1 MFTRIK
7 FTKVISLLI
16 VASFTQSLLAEETFK
31 RNRFNQLYNQ
41 HANSSYTLNT
51 PPGQQFSAPVTFSHT
66 VKPHAMGLNF
76 VMGTFSSHPAQGS
89 RVILKSVPYNG
100 DGIDQLFSRQFFSGY
115 RWFWHEVDG
124 RVVSSIQG
132 GFYDVSSI
140 TLPTNAS
147 YTFNNN
153 VFQLTWVAP
162 TTPDYGTKL
171 VFKESHERETM
182 ESSKGIL
189 VFEGNGTSATYSHA
203 PKPGSILHFG
213 FFGSYPIGGVR
224 IDSGS
229 GVQYWPNQSG
239 AYQAISGVHQ
249 YSDLTKLRLLLVISV
264 PLIERFS
271 KNLYKIKPDLA
282 PEPTDPEG
290 NIIGWPITDTYLT
303 IHGKN
308 WWVEDCPEKDCS
320 MENCQIKE
328 CIMEDYHL
336 KENGIAVDESRIID
350 WGSDYIHLSLPGN
363 LLDPT
368 QPCRDLTYSV
378 ESKNNVGL
386 ASNMV
391 KTRLVNANYNYATLC
406 DR

>member
-1 MFTRIK
+1 MICILMLTTFVA
-7 FTKVISLLI
+7 FSAADESL
-16 VASFTQSLLAEETFK
+16 K

-41 HANSSYTLNT
+41 THNSTYTLNT
-51 PPGQQFSAPVTFSHT
+51 PPGQQFSAPMTFSHT
-66 VKPHAMGLNF
+66 VKPTANGLNF
-76 VMGTFSSHPAQGS
+76 IMGTFSSHPAQGS

-100 DGIDQLFSRQFFSGY
+100 DGIDQLYSRQFFSGY

-132 GFYDVSSI
+132 GFYDLSSI
-140 TLPTNAS
+140 TLPTNAT
-147 YTFNNN
+147 YTFSNN
-153 VFQLTWVAP
+153 VFQFTWVSP

-171 VFKESHERETM
+171 VFKESQRHQTM
-182 ESSKGIL
+182 ESSKGTL
-189 VFEGNGTSATYSHA
+189 VFEGNGTSATYVHA

-224 IDSGS
+224 VDSGS

-239 AYQAISGVHQ
+239 AYEAISGVHQ
-249 YSDLTKLRLLLVISV
+249 YSDLNKLRLLLVITV

-271 KNLYKIKPDLA
+271 KNVYKLKPDFA

-290 NIIGWPITDTYLT
+290 NIIGWPITDSYLT
-303 IHGKN
+303 IYGKN
-308 WWVEDCPEKDCS
+308 WSEEGH
-320 MENCQIKE
+320 Q
-328 CIMEDYHL
+328 L
-336 KENGIAVDESRIID
+336 KENGIAVDEARIID

-368 QPCRDLTYSV
+368 QPCRDMSYSV
-378 ESKNNVGL
+378 ESKNDVGL
-386 ASNMV
+386 SSNMV
-391 KTRLVNANYNYATLC
+391 STRLVNANYNYATLC